1 MPVIIT
7 DVSVVCFLSVLAVQT
22 KTSKFRIQ
30 KQNRPIGTRIPV
42 DSLFLKWGKIEFIE
56 HYEVLV
62 AYHL

>member
-1 MPVIIT
+1 VPVIIT

-30 KQNRPIGTRIPV
+30 KQNRPTGTRIPV